1 VSLTGA
7 LEDGSPRVG
16 QALDRD
22 RQLTAVLV
30 EFARTQVT
38 DFPIQAILD
47 HLVER
52 IVDVLPITAAGVTL
66 ISPGVNPYY
75 IAASNDA
82 ALEFEQLQSSTG
94 KGPCTEA
101 STSGLAVSV
110 PDLRVGDHRFAE
122 FCAAASAAGL
132 AAVFT
137 LPLRHDSG
145 QLGALDLYRDTP
157 GPLTDQDLAAAQT
170 LADVATAY
178 LLNAQARQALLEGA
192 DQLRASTLHDALTGL
207 PNRVLLQQRLQ
218 HAAERAHRT
227 HAPVAVLFADLDRFK
242 QVNDTYGHPVGDAL
256 LVAVSDRLTGLLRP
270 GDTLA
275 RVSGDEFVIL
285 CEDLKDAADVQTL
298 AYRIDSAFSVPFTV
312 PDADRGSRALTVTA
326 SIGMA
331 FAGQSHDIGP
341 SLIRDADTAMYQ
353 AKRKGGDGHQVID
366 LREAGAAADRRHL
379 QDDLRA
385 TLDNDALAVAY
396 QPVVRA
402 ADGLLI
408 GVEALLR
415 WHHPNRGLIPAETA
429 VALAEHSPLILD
441 LGAWV
446 LQRCCQEWTAWQ
458 RHHRGRALDLAVN
471 VSASQFMA
479 PGFGRLVA
487 GVLSSTGMDPS
498 RLVLEV
504 TESIFLEDGSRATHV
519 MAALKDLG
527 VRLAL
532 DDFGTG
538 YSSLSYLRRVPVDI
552 IKIDQS
558 FVTGLGPDPAGA
570 AIVAAIAE
578 LAHALGLTVVAE
590 GVETAQQRDAV
601 VSIGCEAAQG
611 FHYARPLTG
620 DQLDKLL
627 EDWGDI
633 PVHLPLQPP
642 PEDLAPATT

>member
-1 VSLTGA
+1 
-7 LEDGSPRVG
+7 
-16 QALDRD
+16 
-22 RQLTAVLV
+22 
-30 EFARTQVT
+30 
-38 DFPIQAILD
+38 
-47 HLVER
+47 
-52 IVDVLPITAAGVTL
+52 
-66 ISPGVNPYY
+66 
-75 IAASNDA
+75 
-82 ALEFEQLQSSTG
+82 
-94 KGPCTEA
+94 
-101 STSGLAVSV
+101 
-110 PDLRVGDHRFAE
+110 
-122 FCAAASAAGL
+122 
-132 AAVFT
+132 

-145 QLGALDLYRDTP
+145 QLGPLDLYRDTP

-192 DQLRASTLHDALTGL
+192 DQLRASTLHDAPTGL

-298 AYRIDSAFSVPFTV
+298 AHRIDSAFSVPFTV

-331 FAGQSHDIGP
+331 FAGQSHNIGP

-353 AKRKGGDGHQVID
+353 AKRKGGGAHQVID
-366 LREAGAAADRRHL
+366 LREGGAAADRRHL

-385 TLDNDALAVAY
+385 TLDNDALAVVY

-415 WHHPNRGLIPAETA
+415 WHHPDRGLIPAETA

-458 RHHRGRALDLAVN
+458 RRHRERALDLAVN
-471 VSASQFMA
+471 VAASQFMA
-479 PGFGRLVA
+479 PGFGQLVA
-487 GVLSSTGMDPS
+487 GVLSSTSMDPS

-504 TESIFLEDGSRATHV
+504 TESIFLEDGSRAAHV

-558 FVTGLGPDPAGA
+558 FVTGLRPDPAGA
-570 AIVAAIAE
+570 AIISAIAE
-578 LAHALGLTVVAE
+578 LAHALGLIVVAE

-620 DQLDKLL
+620 DQLDRLL

-642 PEDLAPATT
+642 AEDLAPATT

>member
-1 VSLTGA
+1 
-7 LEDGSPRVG
+7 VG
-16 QALDRD
+16 QALERD

-30 EFARTQVT
+30 EFARTLVT

-66 ISPGVNPYY
+66 ISPGVNPHY

-82 ALEFEQLQSSTG
+82 AQSSSSCRAARARDRA
-94 KGPCTEA
+94 PRPPPAAWPSA
-101 STSGLAVSV
+101 SRTCGF
-110 PDLRVGDHRFAE
+110 GDERFAE

-192 DQLRASTLHDALTGL
+192 DQLRASTLHDAPTGL

-298 AYRIDSAFSVPFTV
+298 AHRIDSAFNVPFTV

-331 FAGQSHDIGP
+331 FAGQSHNIGP

-353 AKRKGGDGHQVID
+353 AKRKGGGAHQVID
-366 LREAGAAADRRHL
+366 LRQGGAAADRRHL

-385 TLDNDALAVAY
+385 TLDNDALAVVY

-415 WHHPNRGLIPAETA
+415 WHHPDRGLIPAETA

-458 RHHRGRALDLAVN
+458 RRHRERALDLAVN
-471 VSASQFMA
+471 VAASQFMA
-479 PGFGRLVA
+479 PGFGQLVA
-487 GVLSSTGMDPS
+487 GVLSSTSMDPS

-504 TESIFLEDGSRATHV
+504 AESIFLEDGSRAAHV

-558 FVTGLGPDPAGA
+558 FVTGLRPDPAGA
-570 AIVAAIAE
+570 AIISAIAE
-578 LAHALGLTVVAE
+578 LAHALGLIVVAE

-620 DQLDKLL
+620 DQLDRLL

-642 PEDLAPATT
+642 AEDLAPATT

>member
-1 VSLTGA
+1 
-7 LEDGSPRVG
+7 VG
-16 QALDRD
+16 QALERD

-30 EFARTQVT
+30 EFARTLVT

-66 ISPGVNPYY
+66 ISPGVNPHY

-82 ALEFEQLQSSTG
+82 AQSSSSCRAARARDRA
-94 KGPCTEA
+94 PRPPPAAWPSA
-101 STSGLAVSV
+101 SRTCGF
-110 PDLRVGDHRFAE
+110 GDERFAE

-192 DQLRASTLHDALTGL
+192 DQLRASTLHDAPTGL

-298 AYRIDSAFSVPFTV
+298 AHRIDSAFNVPFTV

-331 FAGQSHDIGP
+331 FAGQSHNIGP

-353 AKRKGGDGHQVID
+353 AKRKGGGAHQVID
-366 LREAGAAADRRHL
+366 LREGGAAADRRHL

-385 TLDNDALAVAY
+385 TLDNDALAVVY

-415 WHHPNRGLIPAETA
+415 WHHPDRGLIPAETA

-458 RHHRGRALDLAVN
+458 RRHRERALDLAVN
-471 VSASQFMA
+471 VAASQFMA
-479 PGFGRLVA
+479 PGFGQLVA
-487 GVLSSTGMDPS
+487 GVLSSTSMDPS

-504 TESIFLEDGSRATHV
+504 TESIFLEDGSRAAHV

-558 FVTGLGPDPAGA
+558 FVTGLRPDPAGA
-570 AIVAAIAE
+570 AIISAIAE
-578 LAHALGLTVVAE
+578 LAHALGLIVVAE

-620 DQLDKLL
+620 DQLDRLL

-642 PEDLAPATT
+642 AEDLAPATT

>member
-1 VSLTGA
+1 M
-7 LEDGSPRVG
+7 G
-16 QALDRD
+16 QALERD

-30 EFARTQVT
+30 EFARTLVT

-66 ISPGVNPYY
+66 ISPGVNPHY

-82 ALEFEQLQSSTG
+82 AQSSSSCRAARARDRA
-94 KGPCTEA
+94 PRPPPAAWPSA
-101 STSGLAVSV
+101 SRTCGF
-110 PDLRVGDHRFAE
+110 GDERFAE

-192 DQLRASTLHDALTGL
+192 DQLRASTLHDAPTGL

-298 AYRIDSAFSVPFTV
+298 AHRIDSAFNVPFTV

-331 FAGQSHDIGP
+331 FAGQSHNIGP

-353 AKRKGGDGHQVID
+353 AKRKGGGAHQVID
-366 LREAGAAADRRHL
+366 LREGGAAADRRHL

-385 TLDNDALAVAY
+385 TLDNDALAVVY

-415 WHHPNRGLIPAETA
+415 WHHPDRGLIPAETA

-458 RHHRGRALDLAVN
+458 RRHRERALDLAVN
-471 VSASQFMA
+471 VAASQFMA
-479 PGFGRLVA
+479 PGFGQLVA
-487 GVLSSTGMDPS
+487 GVLSSTSMDPS

-504 TESIFLEDGSRATHV
+504 TESIFLEDGSRAAHV

-558 FVTGLGPDPAGA
+558 FVTGLRPDPAGA
-570 AIVAAIAE
+570 AIISAIAE
-578 LAHALGLTVVAE
+578 LAHALGLIVVAE

-620 DQLDKLL
+620 DQLDRLL

-642 PEDLAPATT
+642 AEDLAPATT

>member
-1 VSLTGA
+1 
-7 LEDGSPRVG
+7 VG
-16 QALDRD
+16 QALERD

-30 EFARTQVT
+30 EFARTLVT

-66 ISPGVNPYY
+66 ISPGVNPHY

-82 ALEFEQLQSSTG
+82 AQSSSSCRAARARDRA
-94 KGPCTEA
+94 PRPPPAAWPSA
-101 STSGLAVSV
+101 SRTCGF
-110 PDLRVGDHRFAE
+110 GDERFAE

-192 DQLRASTLHDALTGL
+192 DQLRASTLHDAPTGL

-298 AYRIDSAFSVPFTV
+298 AHRIDSAFSVPFTV

-331 FAGQSHDIGP
+331 FAGQSHNIGP

-353 AKRKGGDGHQVID
+353 AKRKGGGAHQVID
-366 LREAGAAADRRHL
+366 LREGGAAADRRHL

-385 TLDNDALAVAY
+385 TLDNDALAVVY

-415 WHHPNRGLIPAETA
+415 WHHPDRGLIPAETA

-458 RHHRGRALDLAVN
+458 RRHRERALDLAVN
-471 VSASQFMA
+471 VAASQFMA
-479 PGFGRLVA
+479 PGFGQLVA
-487 GVLSSTGMDPS
+487 GVLSSTSMDPS

-504 TESIFLEDGSRATHV
+504 TESIFLEDGSRAAHV

-558 FVTGLGPDPAGA
+558 FVTGLRPDPAGA
-570 AIVAAIAE
+570 AIISAIAE
-578 LAHALGLTVVAE
+578 LAHALGLIVVAE

-620 DQLDKLL
+620 DQLDRLL

-642 PEDLAPATT
+642 AEDLAPATT

>member
-1 VSLTGA
+1 
-7 LEDGSPRVG
+7 
-16 QALDRD
+16 
-22 RQLTAVLV
+22 
-30 EFARTQVT
+30 
-38 DFPIQAILD
+38 
-47 HLVER
+47 
-52 IVDVLPITAAGVTL
+52 
-66 ISPGVNPYY
+66 
-75 IAASNDA
+75 
-82 ALEFEQLQSSTG
+82 
-94 KGPCTEA
+94 
-101 STSGLAVSV
+101 
-110 PDLRVGDHRFAE
+110 
-122 FCAAASAAGL
+122 
-132 AAVFT
+132 

-192 DQLRASTLHDALTGL
+192 DQLRASTLHDAPTGL

-298 AYRIDSAFSVPFTV
+298 AHRIDSAFSVPFTV

-331 FAGQSHDIGP
+331 FAGQSHNIGP

-353 AKRKGGDGHQVID
+353 AKRKGGGAHQVID
-366 LREAGAAADRRHL
+366 LREGGAAADRRHL

-385 TLDNDALAVAY
+385 TLDNDALAVVY

-415 WHHPNRGLIPAETA
+415 WHHPDRGLIPAETA

-458 RHHRGRALDLAVN
+458 RRHRERALDLAVN
-471 VSASQFMA
+471 VAASQFMA
-479 PGFGRLVA
+479 PGFGQLVA
-487 GVLSSTGMDPS
+487 GVLSSTSMDPS

-504 TESIFLEDGSRATHV
+504 TESIFLEDGSRAAHV

-558 FVTGLGPDPAGA
+558 FVTGLRPDPAGA
-570 AIVAAIAE
+570 AIISAIAE
-578 LAHALGLTVVAE
+578 LAHALGLIVVAE

-620 DQLDKLL
+620 DQLDRLL

-642 PEDLAPATT
+642 AEDLAPATT